1 MRPITIDFAREN
13 DIIDITSYNY
23 RKKHNDIA
31 KVGHGMKTKVS
42 SRITAWLI
50 SATTVVSASALS
62 FSVSLSAVAGTVSG
76 TSPKTS
82 KTLYDG
88 VSYDY
93 YELPSSSTY
102 GAKDFSVVEFDLAQ
116 RDLYLDVVSA
126 GTYSNQLLQTSKI
139 LSNFNSKNDEGKT
152 AIAAINGDLWMANYC
167 HSRTKDTEYNGV
179 VYGPVVKKTL
189 TLPRGF
195 NVSDGEIITSACIPE
210 ETPYESDFYT
220 FGVTDDYVPFMCN
233 PGTGITVT
241 NNTRKT
247 EFYTEALN
255 RLPVENATVVYT
267 DKGCLNNYA
276 LDDAYEVMVDVSYDY
291 KVAHGCSITGTV
303 SGIYGPSD
311 SENPTMKANRIILT
325 ARGSSQISNLSS
337 YRVGDTVSISV
348 NTYDKWG
355 HYTDLLHRIAEGVG
369 GHIPLVIDGEAFN
382 SGLNNLYATSII
394 GYTSTGSIKL
404 LTLDSISST
413 SSSKYFRISDMPA
426 LCKELDIVNA
436 FLLDGGG
443 SATMVTLDGGSY
455 KLQGTPSDGSERAV
469 VNAIILSHGPE
480 REAQGS
486 FTPQPTYNDD
496 LSKLRFTSPE
506 MMKYFLQQTPLKA
519 EKLVSLGY
527 SETENAL
534 EINTVTDYDPYFY
547 IDYSKSSVSFSADDC
562 KYAVLTYKN
571 PTSNSDKAV
580 KASFFPCAGSITAAS
595 PECTVAVDLPQ
606 SDAYQSTVIDLSGLS
621 KWSGNVNAMRWDF
634 FDEASIGDRL
644 YVKSLIFCATE
655 AEANAVAANEKNNAN
670 ISFGSEQMLRHTPVI
685 DGKLDDAYKAS
696 CGVIMNNTD
705 IKHALTGKPL
715 SDVLLN
721 KYTGDM
727 WAAAYFLYDSDYIY
741 AFVTVHDSTLMPMT
755 EITEKN
761 AHRNNNAFVSVW
773 DGAEWPGSSA
783 EVLLNATNGYAYA
796 TGSSGGYGSNFAAA
810 YGTDTPST
818 EYAYSLNPGGDGYV
832 VEARIY
838 APGYKQGD
846 TVSVALGANDFV
858 SGNYNFYR
866 FGNIYAKDNGADFDA
881 TVTLGDS
888 YEKHTHTWQ
897 TDYTV
902 DVPATCTQTG
912 SKSIHCSGC
921 DEIKPGSEVTI
932 PMTAHSYVLSSSVA
946 ATCTQAGSNTYSC
959 SVCSR
964 KDVRNTPALGHSY
977 GTDGVCT
984 RCGAKEK
991 PSLSVYTESG
1001 ALKAGDTLTF
1011 TLSLSDC
1018 TSLKSL
1024 RVKPVFD
1031 SSVFEIVSMCWLI
1044 GGTSISDTSGGIAVA
1059 AFAAETAD
1067 VNGDIL
1073 ECELK
1078 VKEGVSAG
1086 EYSVGFDV
1094 VLKSKASGVETALDI
1109 TQPEAWT
1116 VTVEPEHVHDYE
1128 YTCAPNQTQTN
1139 YRKGHIGTCKVC
1151 QDVTELIAHTPDEL
1165 GICSVCGGNVNL
1177 IMSRYSVS
1185 LADVL
1190 TLNIKIDKTNVEAYD
1205 SFYVKFVD
1213 HFNGTEIVDTVEG
1226 YELEGTRYVFK
1237 YGTPPQRAIDD
1248 IDVYVCGVKNGE
1260 TYTGTYRTLNIKD
1273 YIYDELNTISDN
1285 SLKRVYVHL
1294 LDYIAEAQRV
1304 VDYNVNSL
1312 ANAELTEEW
1321 KSLRLPEDKN
1331 YTKIAGTRVNEGT
1344 SGVTY
1349 KTRSLY
1355 CSDAVSF
1362 KYNFIINDAKY
1373 NPDNIKVVVKFAEDG
1388 RIMKEYT
1395 GSDIIYDSVND
1406 RHYVIVGLIA
1416 QHMSKALEVNVYTLD
1431 GTLLTNK
1438 TLTNSIESMV
1448 AEEDKGVLTDML
1460 DAMMQY
1466 GRAAAKYVNG

>member
-1 MRPITIDFAREN
+1 
-13 DIIDITSYNY
+13 
-23 RKKHNDIA
+23 
-31 KVGHGMKTKVS
+31 MKTRVS

-50 SATTVVSASALS
+50 SAATVVSASALS
-62 FSVSLSAVAGTVSG
+62 FSVSLSAAAGTVSG
-76 TSPKTS
+76 TSPKAS

-126 GTYSNQLLQTSKI
+126 GDYSNQLLQTSKI

-152 AIAAINGDLWMANYC
+152 AISAINGDLWMVNYC
-167 HSRTKDTEYNGV
+167 HSRTKDTKYDGV

-241 NNTRKT
+241 NSTRKT
-247 EFYTEALN
+247 ELYTEALN
-255 RLPVENATVVYT
+255 RLPVGGATVVYT

-276 LDDAYEVMVDVSYDY
+276 LDDAYEVVIDVPYDY
-291 KVAHGCSITGTV
+291 KVAHGCNITGTV

-311 SENPTMKANRIILT
+311 SGNPTMKQNRLILT
-325 ARGSSQISNLSS
+325 ARGAAQISKLSS
-337 YRVGDTVSISV
+337 YAVGDTVTVSV

-382 SGLNNLYATSII
+382 TNLQNKYATSII
-394 GYTSTGSIKL
+394 GYTSTGSIKF

-443 SATMVTLDGGSY
+443 SATMVTLDSGSY

-496 LSKLRFTSPE
+496 LSKLRFTSSE

-547 IDYSKSSVSFSADDC
+547 INYSKSSVSFSADDC

-595 PECTVAVDLPQ
+595 PECTVTVDLPQ
-606 SDAYQSTVIDLSGLS
+606 NDSYQSTVIDLSGLS
-621 KWSGNVNAMRWDF
+621 KWSGTVNAMRWDF

-644 YVKSLIFCATE
+644 YVKSLIFCATKTE
-655 AEANAVAANEKNNAN
+655 AKAVAANEKNNAN

-715 SDVLLN
+715 SDNLRN

-741 AFVTVHDSTLMPMT
+741 AYVTVHDSTLTPMT

-773 DGAEWPGSSA
+773 DGADWPGSSA

-796 TGSSGGYGSNFAAA
+796 TGSSGGYGSNFAA

-888 YEKHTHTWQ
+888 YEKHTHIWQ

-932 PMTAHSYVLSSSVA
+932 PTTAHSYVLSSSVA

-977 GTDGVCT
+977 GTEGVCT

-1031 SSVFEIVSMCWLI
+1031 SSFFEIVSMRWLI
-1044 GGTSISDTSGGIAVA
+1044 SGTSISDTSGGIAVA
-1059 AFAAETAD
+1059 AFAAESAD
-1067 VNGDIL
+1067 VSGDIL

-1078 VKEGVSAG
+1078 VKDGTPAD
-1086 EYSVGFDV
+1086 EYSVDFDV

-1109 TQPEAWT
+1109 TQPETWT
-1116 VTVEPEHVHDYE
+1116 VTVEPEHVHDYV
-1128 YTCAPNQTQTN
+1128 YTCDPTQKN
-1139 YRKGHIGTCKVC
+1139 SAYKAGHIGTCKTCGAVSG
-1151 QDVTELIAHTPDEL
+1151 VIAHNTNEL
-1165 GICSVCGGNVNL
+1165 GICADCGANVKL
-1177 IMSRYSVS
+1177 LVATYSVT
-1185 LADVL
+1185 LMDVLNINAKINKADVA
-1190 TLNIKIDKTNVEAYD
+1190 AYD
-1205 SFYVKFVD
+1205 SFYVKFVE
-1213 HFNGTEIVDTVEG
+1213 HYKNGAADNVKIVTEYSYESSKDRFVFAYGAAPQCAVDDVE
-1226 YELEGTRYVFK
+1226 
-1237 YGTPPQRAIDD
+1237 
-1248 IDVYVCGVKNGE
+1248 VYVYGVKDGVTYE
-1260 TYTGTYRTLNIKD
+1260 TTSPYSCNITNYLYMMLARPYGD
-1273 YIYDELNTISDN
+1273 
-1285 SLKRVYVHL
+1285 SLHRLMVHL
-1294 LDYIAEAQRV
+1294 LDYISAAQR
-1304 VDYNVNSL
+1304 YTGYSSGSL
-1312 ANAELTEEW
+1312 ANANLTGEM
-1321 KSLRLPEDKN
+1321 KALRLPENTN
-1331 YTKIAGTRVNEGT
+1331 YNNTFSETVNEGV
-1344 SGVTY
+1344 SGATY
-1349 KTRSLY
+1349 LAKSLY
-1355 CSDAVSF
+1355 CDDSVSF
-1362 KYNFIINDAKY
+1362 KYNFTFDASKY
-1373 NPDNIKVVVKFAEDG
+1373 STDNIKVVVKYKSTGYVRA
-1388 RIMKEYT
+1388 EYT
-1395 GSDIIYDSVND
+1395 GDQICYDTNRS
-1406 RHYVIVGLIA
+1406 RYYVTVGVIA
-1416 QHMSKALEVNVYTLD
+1416 QDMSKDFEINVYTLD
-1431 GTLLTNK
+1431 GTLISDK
-1438 TLTNSIESMV
+1438 TVVNSIESLADLYSAYPMYSDLL
-1448 AEEDKGVLTDML
+1448 A
-1460 DAMMQY
+1460 AIMQY
-1466 GRAAAKYVNG
+1466 GRAATKYVSGN